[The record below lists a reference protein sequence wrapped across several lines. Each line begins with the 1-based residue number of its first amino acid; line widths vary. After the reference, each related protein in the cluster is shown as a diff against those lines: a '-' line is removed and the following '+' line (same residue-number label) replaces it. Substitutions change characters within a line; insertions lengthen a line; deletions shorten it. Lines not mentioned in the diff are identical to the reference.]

1 MYDVLNGTFE
11 AAYHDCMIVAN
22 SIVDDKSFQEADTG
36 LILGYLDRIT
46 EALEKQIP
54 KKPVKSGVTDS
65 KGIFH
70 PLNGI
75 DGVPYDLCPNCDS
88 NLCTTGKLAR
98 RKVKYC
104 QDCGQKLDWSDEE

>member
-1 MYDVLNGTFE
+1 MYGVLNGTFE

-54 KKPVKSGVTDS
+54 HKPKEYEDKYYACKCGNILMRKWKKYNTELMPKSEG
-65 KGIFH
+65 
-70 PLNGI
+70 L
-75 DGVPYDLCPNCDS
+75 PYCLC
-88 NLCTTGKLAR
+88 
-98 RKVKYC
+98 
-104 QDCGQKLDWSDEE
+104 CGQKLDWSDEK